1 MRSLD
6 KRRAYA
12 FELFVAAA
20 AVLLYCLNRFTDCF
34 LSVPF
39 LRPFFRYHFNDMLGT
54 VLFSAYWNLLLLWKG
69 FRPWRRLGQL
79 LLIGCLCAAVWEG
92 VMPLLLPYSTADWLD
107 CIAYLGGAALYWLME
122 RCFLRD

>member
-1 MRSLD
+1 
-6 KRRAYA
+6 
-12 FELFVAAA
+12 
-20 AVLLYCLNRFTDCF
+20 
-34 LSVPF
+34 
-39 LRPFFRYHFNDMLGT
+39 MLGT

-107 CIAYLGGAALYWLME
+107 CIAYLCGAALYRLIE
-122 RCFLRD
+122 GCFLRD